1 MAEVISKGMFA
12 LQRHGNRPVSITVGG
27 ETFYFRK
34 LTISAEEAIKSIIKQ
49 HQDSTL
55 KEPVKPDDDATE
67 EQLKEYFDAYE
78 SYQER
83 TNTQFRKLTCALM
96 KYILVDEV
104 NKPFFDEGDEIY
116 DIVNNVYIETFYKAY
131 TMYRDGTDGSVV
143 EAEKR
148 FQK

>member
-1 MAEVISKGMFA
+1 
-12 LQRHGNRPVSITVGG
+12 
-27 ETFYFRK
+27 
-34 LTISAEEAIKSIIKQ
+34 
-49 HQDSTL
+49 
-55 KEPVKPDDDATE
+55 
-67 EQLKEYFDAYE
+67 
-78 SYQER
+78 
-83 TNTQFRKLTCALM
+83 M

>member
-1 MAEVISKGMFA
+1 M
-12 LQRHGNRPVSITVGG
+12 
-27 ETFYFRK
+27 
-34 LTISAEEAIKSIIKQ
+34 
-49 HQDSTL
+49 
-55 KEPVKPDDDATE
+55 KEPAKPDDNATE
-67 EQLKEYFDAYE
+67 EQVKEYLDAYE

-104 NKPFFDEGDEIY
+104 NKHFFDEGDDIY